1 MPGVATLDAA
11 PGQSSLSLFGRN
23 WVHRPALTLAREQEA
38 LVALLGDLI
47 ALPAVPADAFRA
59 EVGQE
64 AARLPGDVGSHV
76 PGIDARHQ
84 ARVHD
89 LGDMGAPRVLRLRDR
104 LDRCKL
110 GSSHVGDAFGDPLDV
125 LLDRHPRV
133 RQHRGALRAGIAEL
147 DVRLKVEA
155 LGAVLEVTQD
165 LVLLRVALGPV
176 PLLQQVLVERV
187 TVNVAVGVAARS
199 GIAIPV
205 PGAADAIAGLEHG
218 DVQVELVAQ
227 RMQHV
232 HTGEA
237 GADDDCIEVGFHASP
252 SRLALHIRHDTPPV
266 DSILLASLSCR
277 YGLPPVSLREW
288 QTGRYLPAT
297 SQSTRSRRRPL
308 RFESREA
315 PSRKKVPPLGG
326 IYAAARAS
334 PVA

>member
-110 GSSHVGDAFGDPLDV
+110 GSSHVGDAFGDPLDDTRVFDSTEGLCGPV
-125 LLDRHPRV
+125 LPNWMS
-133 RQHRGALRAGIAEL
+133 GLR
-147 DVRLKVEA
+147 VEA
-155 LGAVLEVTQD
+155 LGAVLEVAQD
-165 LVLLRVALGPV
+165 LVLLRIALGPV
-176 PLLQQVLVERV
+176 PFLQQVLVERV
-187 TVNVAVGVAARS
+187 TVDVAVRVAARA

-205 PGAADAIAGLEHG
+205 PP
-218 DVQVELVAQ
+218 
-227 RMQHV
+227 
-232 HTGEA
+232 TPSP
-237 GADDDCIEVGFHASP
+237 ASNTMTFR
-252 SRLALHIRHDTPPV
+252 S
-266 DSILLASLSCR
+266 SLSRSECIM
-277 YGLPPVSLREW
+277 YIPEN
-288 QTGRYLPAT
+288 PAPMMT
-297 SQSTRSRRRPL
+297 ASKS
-308 RFESREA
+308 
-315 PSRKKVPPLGG
+315 KKVTWPPS
-326 IYAAARAS
+326 AAARILFAAITS
-334 PVA
+334 